1 MTKRLLFIDTETT
14 GLNPERHELWE
25 IAAVERV
32 PHTTGPGAE
41 TRHRWFVRPEHLD
54 TAEPVALEIGHF
66 YERFPTADTYDP
78 QTDILPDHSSTFARE
93 FEKMSRGA
101 TLVGANVRF
110 DERFLNDFLR
120 RFRCVPGWSYRL
132 LDVEALTQ
140 GYMGLDYP
148 VGLAKCANILEIPN
162 EYVAHEALSD
172 ALLARDVYDAVVN
185 DRFGRRKS

>member
-1 MTKRLLFIDTETT
+1 MSKRLLFIDTETT
-14 GLNPERHELWE
+14 GLDPERHELWE

-32 PHTTGPGAE
+32 PGCVGPGAE
-41 TRHRWFVRPEHLD
+41 TRHRWFVRPDHLD
-54 TAEPVALEIGHF
+54 TAEPVALEVGHF

-78 QTDILPDHSSTFARE
+78 KSDNLPAHSSAFARE

-148 VGLAKCANILEIPN
+148 LGLAKCANVLEIPN
-162 EYVAHEALSD
+162 PYIAHEAMSD
-172 ALLARDVYDAVVN
+172 ALLARDVYDAVVG
-185 DRFGRRKS
+185 DVFGRRKS